1 MRKMLKHIGMPIA
14 VASIA
19 AIMALAWMMII
30 DPDLVAGQGSQSARA
45 HITVQIGS
53 GDDTVSWYDPDGCTS
68 KYNLYL
74 YVNTPVPGSSTGQ
87 TTRTHLGSAPSGS
100 TQATLP
106 ISHGG
111 GSPFLTPRVK
121 VDLYCGEYDSSS
133 SQNDLVAT
141 TSLSV
146 GGSGLRFGTFS
157 SAPLTALSV
166 SSATLS
172 PSFNRG
178 LVSYRAA
185 VPSDERRVTVSA
197 TGLTGYQ
204 VVYLRNPR
212 TVVTF
217 GGGLGECSYSYGNST
232 TVLSDSDPDASGF
245 QIDLSGGQNQL
256 GIALHKGDECAGI
269 TIYELTVAVESVPAT
284 GRPAIS
290 GTAQVGQTLTASTSG
305 ISDEDGLDDVS
316 FSYQW
321 TRVHGSTETSING
334 ATSVTYRISKADVDK
349 TIKVRVTFTDDAGN
363 QESLSSAP
371 TPAVTEAE
379 AKSTNA
385 TLKVLTLSG
394 VNFGTFASSTTT
406 YTARVSNTV
415 SQTTVTPTLNDSDA
429 SYIIKIGGGS
439 DDDGVISLSVGS
451 NVITVEVTAEDGETT
466 KTYTITVTRL
476 NSQSDPIST
485 DATLSGLTLSG
496 ISFGTFVSETTSY
509 TASVANSVRNT
520 TVTPTVNHSGS
531 SYVIKLDGVTD
542 SDGALSLAVG
552 SNVITVEVTAEDTTT
567 TKTYSVTVTRA
578 DPPSTDATLKLLKI
592 NSTVFRIHP
601 LQGDTSHGVSFGYSV
616 TEATIT
622 ATTNHSAA
630 SYVIKVDGEVDDDG
644 VVSLVQGSNPSIT
657 VVVTAEDGTT
667 TKTYNVFLFRQAPSN
682 DAKLKA
688 LTLSGLSIGTFAWD
702 TLSYTASVANT
713 VSQTAVTPTLN
724 DSDASY
730 VIKLGG
736 VTDADGTVLLA
747 VGSNVIT
754 VEVTAED
761 DSTTQTYT
769 VTVTR
774 AASTT
779 PEQPS
784 SDASLR
790 SLTLSGVD
798 FGTFASG
805 TTSYSAQVANIVS
818 QTTVT
823 PTVNDSDASH
833 VIKLGGVTDT
843 DGVISLSV
851 GSNVITVEVTAED
864 TTTTTTY
871 TVTVTR
877 AAPLSSDAT
886 LKSLSLG
893 DDISIGTFSTV
904 TTSYSVQ
911 VANSV
916 TETTV
921 TPTLNHSGASYVIK
935 LGGVTD
941 SDGVIPLGVGKNV
954 ITVEVTAEDGQATR
968 TYTVTVTR
976 AEPPS
981 TDATLKGLVL
991 SRVDFGTFS
1000 SATTSYTAQVV
1011 NSVSQTTVSPTV
1023 NDSGASYVIMLGGV
1037 TDADGT
1043 ISLAVGNSVITVVV
1057 TAEDGKTTSTYT
1069 VTVTRAEP
1077 PTPEKSSDATLS
1089 ALTLSGIDF
1098 GTFDSTTGS
1107 YSASVANSVSQTTVA
1122 PTVNDSGASYVI
1134 KLGGVTDADGTISL
1148 AVGSNAVTIEV
1159 TAEDD
1164 ETTKTY
1170 TVTVT
1175 RSAPPSTDAALSA
1188 LTLSGINFGTFASG
1202 TNSYTARAANNVSRT
1217 TVTPT
1222 VNHSG
1227 ASYVIK
1233 LGGVTDA
1240 DGTVSLAVGS
1250 NVITVEVTAEDTT
1263 TTQKYSVIG
1272 YASSTALFGRHAE
1285 GPKPDRHQSWRV
1297 QVGHDVIQRTGCQQR
1312 DRDNRHTVREPLR
1325 SEVIKLG
1332 GVTDSDGT
1340 VSLAVGRN
1348 VITVEVTAE
1357 DGNTTQTYTVN
1368 VTRAD
1373 PPSIDATLS
1382 ALTLSDIDFGTF
1394 ASDTTS
1400 YSADVGNDVSQTT
1413 VTPIVNDS
1421 GASYVIKLEGVTD
1434 ADGSVALSVGKN
1446 VITVEVTAEDNSTTK
1461 TYTVTV
1467 TRGEPPSTDATLSAL
1482 ILSGIDFGTFD
1493 STTTSYSASVVNSV
1507 SQTTVTPTVNDSGAS
1522 YVIKLGGV
1530 TDSDGTISLAVGSN
1544 VITIE
1549 VTAEDRDTNQT
1560 YTVTVTRAAPP
1571 STDATLSALTLSDVD
1586 FGTFASGT
1594 TSYTATV
1601 PNGVSQTTV
1610 TPTVNDSGA
1619 SYVIKLGGVT
1629 DADGT
1634 ISLAVGNS
1642 VITVVVTAEDGK
1654 TTSTYTVTVTR
1665 AEPPTPEKSSDATL
1679 SALTLSGIDFGTFDS
1694 TTGSYSASVA
1704 NSVSQTTVAP
1714 TVNDSGASYVIKLG
1728 GVTDA
1733 DGTISLAVGS
1743 NAVTIEVTAEDDET
1757 TKTYTVTVT
1766 RSAPP
1771 STDAALSAL
1780 TLSGINFGTF
1790 ASGTNSYTARAANN
1804 VSRTTVTPTVNHSGA
1819 SYVIKLG
1826 GVTDADGTVSLSVGS
1841 NVITVM
1847 VTAQDRQTTRTYTVT
1862 VTRAEPLSSDAT
1874 LRALAFSGVD
1884 FGTFDSSTIT
1894 YRAQVANG
1902 VSRTTVTPTVSSTGA
1917 SYVIK
1922 LGGVT
1927 DADGTVSL
1935 SVGSNVIT
1943 IVVTA
1948 QDGTTTQTYTVTVTR
1963 ASQDE
1968 QPPRSDAPV
1977 TGELP
1982 TDVPTVNFRVS
1993 GFAHDRVDIAWA
2005 VPQNRS
2011 ITKYVVQRYEHDGSG
2026 FVSSGSG
2033 EGSRFEDT
2041 TSDGKQHSLRNTHVR
2056 PDTLYQYVLSLKNDS
2071 GTTII
2076 ESSTTVRT
2084 LSSDATLSALTLTD
2098 IDLGTFDSE
2107 TTSYTVD
2114 AANDVSQTTVTPT
2127 LNHTGASFVIK
2138 VKRMEWRT
2146 QMATLL
2152 LEVGENV
2159 ITVEVTAEDGETA
2172 LTYTVTITRKEIS
2185 LLTGELASDDP
2196 PVNFRITSY
2205 DNSQVSLHWEIP
2217 NNRGITGYVLERYDH
2232 DGTEFV
2238 SSDWRVSGT
2247 VAGGDSATESSAD
2260 LTSDT
2265 LYRYDLVLTSS
2276 AGTTII
2282 EKSVEVR
2289 TREAG
2294 ATALSADATLSALS
2308 LSGVELDTD
2317 FISSTNRY
2325 AGSVANNVTQT
2336 TVTATLSDSAAS
2348 YVVKLGGAV
2357 DADGA
2362 VDLTPGRNV
2371 ITVHVTAEDGV
2382 TTRIYTVVVT
2392 RAKTADALSSDASL
2406 RSLSLSGIDFGTFD
2420 PDTTTYTAQVI
2431 NDVTQTTV
2439 TPVRNDVEAAHVIKL
2454 GGVGDSNGDVSLA
2467 VGENVITVEVTAED
2481 GETTRTY
2488 TVTVTRDGA
2497 AAPDPEP
2504 DPTPADTCVQSV
2516 GADGAI
2522 EGFWDDTCLSE
2533 KDAPGGAGD
2542 RYARFFTLTLTEA
2555 TDIVINLSSDEDTYL
2570 YLLEGH
2576 GKDGNTLHS
2585 NDDIAGG
2592 GVNLNSKL
2600 SVTLQ
2605 PGSYTIEATTYRP
2618 ETTGGL
2624 SLTIEGL
2631 GQAEET
2637 TPEPEPE
2644 PTPEVDTCVEPVD
2657 GDGTTE
2663 GSWDDTC
2670 LSDRAALSGTGDR
2683 YARFYTFTLT
2693 EATEIVIDL
2702 SSEEDTY
2709 LYLLDG
2715 HGKGGDTLHSNDD
2728 IASGGVNLNSRL
2740 SVTLQAGDYT
2750 IEATTYS
2757 PATSGDFTLTIAG
2770 LSQAEAPA
2778 PDPQPEPA
2786 PDPEP
2791 EFDACVEFV
2800 DADGTIEGSWDDS
2813 CLSDKAA
2820 LSGAGERYARFYTF
2834 TLDENADVT
2843 ITLESDEDTYLYV
2856 LEGQGKN
2863 GETLHTND
2871 DIVYGVNTNSRLSVN
2886 LDAGDY
2892 TIEASTYYAQRDGD
2906 FNLTIEGLVTPP

>member
-1 MRKMLKHIGMPIA
+1 M
-14 VASIA
+14 
-19 AIMALAWMMII
+19 
-30 DPDLVAGQGSQSARA
+30 
-45 HITVQIGS
+45 
-53 GDDTVSWYDPDGCTS
+53 
-68 KYNLYL
+68 
-74 YVNTPVPGSSTGQ
+74 
-87 TTRTHLGSAPSGS
+87 
-100 TQATLP
+100 
-106 ISHGG
+106 
-111 GSPFLTPRVK
+111 
-121 VDLYCGEYDSSS
+121 
-133 SQNDLVAT
+133 
-141 TSLSV
+141 
-146 GGSGLRFGTFS
+146 
-157 SAPLTALSV
+157 
-166 SSATLS
+166 
-172 PSFNRG
+172 
-178 LVSYRAA
+178 
-185 VPSDERRVTVSA
+185 PSDERRVTVSA

-269 TIYELTVAVESVPAT
+269 TIYRLTVAVESVPAT

-334 ATSVTYRISKADVDK
+334 ATSVTYRITKADVDK

-363 QESLSSAP
+363 QESLSSTP

-379 AKSTNA
+379 AKSTDA

-644 VVSLVQGSNPSIT
+644 VVSLVQGSNPPIT

-1023 NDSGASYVIMLGGV
+1023 NDSGARYVIKLGSV
-1037 TDADGT
+1037 TDADGVV
-1043 ISLAVGNSVITVVV
+1043 SLAVGANVITVEV
-1057 TAEDGKTTSTYT
+1057 TAEDDSTTNTYT

-1077 PTPEKSSDATLS
+1077 PSTDATLS
-1089 ALTLSGIDF
+1089 ALTLRDVDF
-1098 GTFDSTTGS
+1098 GTFDSTTTS
-1107 YSASVANSVSQTTVA
+1107 YSAQVANSVLQTKVT
-1122 PTVNDSGASYVI
+1122 PTVNDSGARY
-1134 KLGGVTDADGTISL
+1134 
-1148 AVGSNAVTIEV
+1148 
-1159 TAEDD
+1159 
-1164 ETTKTY
+1164 
-1170 TVTVT
+1170 
-1175 RSAPPSTDAALSA
+1175 
-1188 LTLSGINFGTFASG
+1188 
-1202 TNSYTARAANNVSRT
+1202 
-1217 TVTPT
+1217 
-1222 VNHSG
+1222 
-1227 ASYVIK
+1227 
-1233 LGGVTDA
+1233 
-1240 DGTVSLAVGS
+1240 
-1250 NVITVEVTAEDTT
+1250 
-1263 TTQKYSVIG
+1263 
-1272 YASSTALFGRHAE
+1272 
-1285 GPKPDRHQSWRV
+1285 
-1297 QVGHDVIQRTGCQQR
+1297 
-1312 DRDNRHTVREPLR
+1312 
-1325 SEVIKLG
+1325 VIKLG

-1340 VSLAVGRN
+1340 VPLAVDSN

-1357 DGNTTQTYTVN
+1357 DDSTTQTYTVN
-1368 VTRAD
+1368 VTRA
-1373 PPSIDATLS
+1373 
-1382 ALTLSDIDFGTF
+1382 
-1394 ASDTTS
+1394 
-1400 YSADVGNDVSQTT
+1400 
-1413 VTPIVNDS
+1413 
-1421 GASYVIKLEGVTD
+1421 
-1434 ADGSVALSVGKN
+1434 
-1446 VITVEVTAEDNSTTK
+1446 
-1461 TYTVTV
+1461 
-1467 TRGEPPSTDATLSAL
+1467 EPPSTDATLSAL
-1482 ILSGIDFGTFD
+1482 TLSDVNFGTFL
-1493 STTTSYSASVVNSV
+1493 SATTSYAAQVANSV
-1507 SQTTVTPTVNDSGAS
+1507 TETTVTPTVNDSGAS
-1522 YVIKLGGV
+1522 FVIKLGGA
-1530 TDSDGTISLAVGSN
+1530 TDADGTISLAVGSN

-1549 VTAEDRDTNQT
+1549 VTAEDESTTRT
-1560 YTVTVTRAAPP
+1560 YTVTVTRAEPVTP
-1571 STDATLSALTLSDVD
+1571 VQQSSDATLSALTLSDIV
-1586 FGTFASGT
+1586 FGTFDSTT
-1594 TSYTATV
+1594 TSYTV
-1601 PNGVSQTTV
+1601 SIPNSVTETTV

-1619 SYVIKLGGVT
+1619 SYVIKMNGVT
-1629 DADGT
+1629 DADGAV
-1634 ISLAVGNS
+1634 SLAVGSN
-1642 VITVVVTAEDGK
+1642 VITVVVTAED
-1654 TTSTYTVTVTR
+1654 
-1665 AEPPTPEKSSDATL
+1665 E
-1679 SALTLSGIDFGTFDS
+1679 
-1694 TTGSYSASVA
+1694 
-1704 NSVSQTTVAP
+1704 
-1714 TVNDSGASYVIKLG
+1714 
-1728 GVTDA
+1728 
-1733 DGTISLAVGS
+1733 
-1743 NAVTIEVTAEDDET
+1743 ET
-1757 TKTYTVTVT
+1757 TRTYTVTVT

-1771 STDAALSAL
+1771 STDATLSSL
-1780 TLSGINFGTF
+1780 TLSGANIGAF
-1790 ASGTNSYTARAANN
+1790 ASGTTSYTAQVANS
-1804 VSRTTVTPTVNHSGA
+1804 VAQTTVTPSVNHSGA
-1819 SYVIKLG
+1819 SYVIRVG
-1826 GVTDADGTVSLSVGS
+1826 GVV
-1841 NVITVM
+1841 
-1847 VTAQDRQTTRTYTVT
+1847 
-1862 VTRAEPLSSDAT
+1862 
-1874 LRALAFSGVD
+1874 
-1884 FGTFDSSTIT
+1884 
-1894 YRAQVANG
+1894 
-1902 VSRTTVTPTVSSTGA
+1902 
-1917 SYVIK
+1917 
-1922 LGGVT
+1922 

-1948 QDGTTTQTYTVTVTR
+1948 QDGSTTRTYTVTVTRAAPLSSDATLSTLTLSGVDFGTFDSSTTSYSAQVANNISRTTVSPSASSSGARYVIKLGGVTDTDGTVSLSVGSNVITIVVTAQDGSTTRTYTVTVTR
-1963 ASQDE
+1963 ASENE

-2011 ITKYVVQRYEHDGSG
+2011 ITEYVVQRYEHDGSG

-2033 EGSRFEDT
+2033 EGSRFEGT

-2076 ESSTTVRT
+2076 ESSSTVRT
-2084 LSSDATLSALTLTD
+2084 LSSDATLSALTLSD
-2098 IDLGTFDSE
+2098 IDFGTFSSD
-2107 TTSYTVD
+2107 TTSYTADV
-2114 AANDVSQTTVTPT
+2114 ANDVSETTITAAA
-2127 LNHTGASFVIK
+2127 NHMGASYVIK
-2138 VKRMEWRT
+2138 LDEVEDSDGDVM
-2146 QMATLL
+2146 

-2159 ITVEVTAEDGETA
+2159 ITVEVTAEDGETN
-2172 LTYTVTITRKEIS
+2172 LTYTVTITREEIS

-2205 DNSQVSLHWEIP
+2205 NDEQVVLQWEIP
-2217 NNRGITGYVLERYDH
+2217 HNRGITGYDLERHDH
-2232 DGTEFV
+2232 DGTEFT

-2247 VAGGDSATESSAD
+2247 VAGGDSATESNTS

-2265 LYRYDLVLTSS
+2265 LYRYDLVLKSDT
-2276 AGTTII
+2276 GTVII
-2282 EKSVEVR
+2282 ENSQEVR
-2289 TREAG
+2289 TLAAG
-2294 ATALSADATLSALS
+2294 AAALSSDATLSALS
-2308 LSGVELDTD
+2308 LSGVELDPGFT
-2317 FISSTNRY
+2317 SAAYSYT
-2325 AGSVANNVTQT
+2325 GSVVSDVTQT
-2336 TVTATLSDSAAS
+2336 TVTATPNDTAAT
-2348 YVVKLGGAV
+2348 YVVKLGGAA
-2357 DADGA
+2357 DDDGA
-2362 VDLTPGRNV
+2362 VDLSPGRNV

-2382 TTRIYTVVVT
+2382 TTRIYTVVFT

-2420 PDTTTYTAQVI
+2420 SDTTSYTADVT

-2439 TPVRNDVEAAHVIKL
+2439 TPVRNDVEAAHLIKL
-2454 GGVGDSNGDVSLA
+2454 GGVEDTDGVIDLA

-2488 TVTVTRDGA
+2488 MVTVTRAGGWA
-2497 AAPDPEP
+2497 RLSQLLTRNRRPSLRTRAFSRSGLMAPS
-2504 DPTPADTCVQSV
+2504 TGS
-2516 GADGAI
+2516 
-2522 EGFWDDTCLSE
+2522 WDDTCLSE
-2533 KDAPGGAGD
+2533 KDAPGGAGA
-2542 RYARFFTLTLTEA
+2542 RYARFYTFTLTEA
-2555 TDIVINLSSDEDTYL
+2555 TDIVINLSSEEDTFL
-2570 YLLEGH
+2570 YLLEGR
-2576 GKDGNTLHS
+2576 GKGGDTLHS

-2592 GVNLNSKL
+2592 GVNLNSRL

-2605 PGSYTIEATTYRP
+2605 PGDYTIEATTYSP
-2618 ETTGGL
+2618 ETSGAFT
-2624 SLTIEGL
+2624 LTMAGL
-2631 GQAEET
+2631 GQAEAPAPDPQPEPAPD
-2637 TPEPEPE
+2637 PEPE
-2644 PTPEVDTCVEPVD
+2644 VDACAESVD
-2657 GDGTTE
+2657 ADGTIE

-2683 YARFYTFTLT
+2683 YSRFYTFTLDESADVT
-2693 EATEIVIDL
+2693 ITLMSD
-2702 SSEEDTY
+2702 EDTY
-2709 LYLLDG
+2709 LYLLEG
-2715 HGKGGDTLHSNDD
+2715 HGRNETVLYEEDD
-2728 IASGGVNLNSRL
+2728 IDYPSNTNSRL
-2740 SVTLQAGDYT
+2740 AETLQAGDYT
-2750 IEATTYS
+2750 IEATTYY
-2757 PATSGDFTLTIAG
+2757 ADKSGEFT
-2770 LSQAEAPA
+2770 
-2778 PDPQPEPA
+2778 
-2786 PDPEP
+2786 
-2791 EFDACVEFV
+2791 
-2800 DADGTIEGSWDDS
+2800 
-2813 CLSDKAA
+2813 
-2820 LSGAGERYARFYTF
+2820 
-2834 TLDENADVT
+2834 
-2843 ITLESDEDTYLYV
+2843 
-2856 LEGQGKN
+2856 
-2863 GETLHTND
+2863 
-2871 DIVYGVNTNSRLSVN
+2871 
-2886 LDAGDY
+2886 
-2892 TIEASTYYAQRDGD
+2892 
-2906 FNLTIEGLVTPP
+2906 LTIEGLVTSP